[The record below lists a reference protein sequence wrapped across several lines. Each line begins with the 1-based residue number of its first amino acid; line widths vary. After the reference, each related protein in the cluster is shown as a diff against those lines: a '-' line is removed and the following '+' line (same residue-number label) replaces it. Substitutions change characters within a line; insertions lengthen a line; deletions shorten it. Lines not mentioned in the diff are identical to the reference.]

1 MAEVKNI
8 AAEAVAENIEE
19 QKNNTAGNEN
29 AADQQTRQRIIV
41 TFAKPYVFEDKE
53 YPEIDLTDL
62 DKLTIQDA
70 IDTQRQLFGEQEVA
84 ASIIC
89 ETTTAFARNIAAK
102 ASGLPIEFFKLMPRG
117 AMKRVL
123 VAVRNYVNA
132 DGETVDHV
140 MPLEKPYT
148 YKGKGYENIDLN
160 GVADLNSLHE
170 SEAENRIARAG
181 FVVTENSTNY
191 LYACVIASMAT
202 GLPEEFFTGLPL
214 CEVIKLKNSVNDA
227 GFFE

>member
-8 AAEAVAENIEE
+8 AAEAVAENTEDKKNISGVAE
-19 QKNNTAGNEN
+19 Q
-29 AADQQTRQRIIV
+29 QPRQKIV
-41 TFAKPYVFEDKE
+41 VVFGKPYIFEGKE

-62 DKLTIQDA
+62 DKLTVQDA

-84 ASIIC
+84 ASVLC
-89 ETTTAFARNIAAK
+89 ETTTAFARSIAAK
-102 ASGLPIEFFKLMPRG
+102 ASGLPIEFFKLLPRG
-117 AMKRVL
+117 AMKRIV
-123 VAVRNYVNA
+123 VAVRNYLNA
-132 DGETVDHV
+132 DGETMNHV
-140 MPLEKPYT
+140 MPLEQPYN
-148 YKGKGYENIDLN
+148 YKGKDYKDIDLN

-170 SEAENRIARAG
+170 SEAENRMARAG
-181 FVVTENSTNY
+181 FIVTENSTNY

-214 CEVIKLKNSVNDA
+214 YEVIKLKNSVNDA

>member
-84 ASIIC
+84 ASILC

-117 AMKRVL
+117 AMKRVM

-214 CEVIKLKNSVNDA
+214 YEVIKLKNSVNDA